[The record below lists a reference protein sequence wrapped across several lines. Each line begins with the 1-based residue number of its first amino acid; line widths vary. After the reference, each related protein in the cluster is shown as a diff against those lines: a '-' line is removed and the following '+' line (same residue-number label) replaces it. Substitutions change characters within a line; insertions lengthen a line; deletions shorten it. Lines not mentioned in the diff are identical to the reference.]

1 MIRPEHISEAV
12 WRAAMSTYHKEL
24 RRDPGMAWQKAIAAA
39 INAWGKKDYFV
50 SPRHPGK
57 PISVNLHYPQETRNE

>member
-24 RRDPGMAWQKAIAAA
+24 RKDPGMAWQKAIAAG
-39 INAWGKKDYFV
+39 INAWSG
-50 SPRHPGK
+50 
-57 PISVNLHYPQETRNE
+57 VNYDAERCGLAILPLSQEPKA